1 MSYTHS
7 TTPTC
12 SFKHLTKFRRG
23 QIEILLRQ
31 KVPKTKI
38 AALVGISRSTLYYEL
53 KRGTAEQFDSMMRT
67 VYTYFAETGQLVYE
81 QRKRN
86 SRVPFKLAKAYAF
99 LQYVEE
105 QIRTG
110 KLSPD
115 ASRGKAVRLHLFPV
129 IVSTKTIYNYIDK
142 QLINVKNIDLPLRI
156 RLRPKQRNCR
166 LYRRTL
172 GNSIELRDSKVDAR
186 TEFGHWEMDTV
197 IGTRNA
203 GEVLLVLDE
212 RVTRKRHMIKIANKT
227 AAAVAQGLR
236 TILSY
241 YETPAA
247 VFKSITCDN
256 GSECS
261 RLPIDFP
268 DSSIYYAHPYAP
280 FERGTNEKQ
289 NSLVRRFIP
298 KGTDLSS
305 VTAATIAHIE
315 RWINELPRKILNY
328 DCADALFQTYLSQL
342 S

>member
-1 MSYTHS
+1 
-7 TTPTC
+7 
-12 SFKHLTKFRRG
+12 
-23 QIEILLRQ
+23 
-31 KVPKTKI
+31 
-38 AALVGISRSTLYYEL
+38 
-53 KRGTAEQFDSMMRT
+53 MMRT

-86 SRVPFKLAKAYAF
+86 SRAPFKLAKTHAF

-105 QIRTG
+105 QVRTG

-115 ASRGKAVRLHLFPV
+115 AIGRKAVRYHLFPV
-129 IVSTKTIYNYIDK
+129 IVTIYNYIDK
-142 QLINVKNIDLPLRI
+142 QPINAQNIDLSLHI
-156 RLRPKQRNCR
+156 RLRPKIRSRR
-166 LYRRTL
+166 LYRRTP
-172 GNSIELRDSKVDAR
+172 GNSIELLDNKIDAF

-197 IGTRNA
+197 IGTRNS
-203 GEVLLVLDE
+203 GDVLLVLDE

-261 RLPIDFP
+261 CLPIDFP

-289 NSLVRRFIP
+289 NSLVCRFIP

-305 VTAATIAHIE
+305 VTAAIIAHIE
-315 RWINELPRKILNY
+315 RWINELPRKILDY
-328 DCADALFQTYLSQL
+328 DCADVLFQTYLSQL